1 MCVYIYI
8 YVHLYAHVHVHVYV
22 YVCVY
27 VHACIYI
34 YVILPPFGMLFLTN
48 SIYYLWSGLKPPTGF
63 IIMNDSQ
70 EPMSQR
76 LFAFYIV
83 FDTQMMLGSWGG
95 HKVEFSIDDYAF
107 AALNL
112 YLDII
117 NFFLY
122 ILEIV
127 GTREWENMRKLAET
141 PTRHHR
147 HIAFQTAP
155 RRRRPYHG
163 GCTCFRTHLRA
174 SEPYHKGTAYYCI
187 YLCMWEIVRV
197 CNQMYVCLSI
207 YINIYICLQM
217 CVYIYMIY
225 I

>member
-1 MCVYIYI
+1 
-8 YVHLYAHVHVHVYV
+8 
-22 YVCVY
+22 
-27 VHACIYI
+27 
-34 YVILPPFGMLFLTN
+34 
-48 SIYYLWSGLKPPTGF
+48 
-63 IIMNDSQ
+63 MNDSQ

-127 GTREWENMRKLAET
+127 GTREWENMRKLAE
-141 PTRHHR
+141 PTH
-147 HIAFQTAP
+147 
-155 RRRRPYHG
+155 
-163 GCTCFRTHLRA
+163 CFPNSA
-174 SEPYHKGTAYYCI
+174 S
-187 YLCMWEIVRV
+187 
-197 CNQMYVCLSI
+197 
-207 YINIYICLQM
+207 
-217 CVYIYMIY
+217 
-225 I
+225 